1 MTDLAKLVVK
11 LEAETARYQSELE
24 KAKRQLGSFEKAAS
38 GAVGKIGRAAGAA
51 AAAAAVGFSAMVASS
66 IAAADNLNDLS
77 QITGET
83 AEELSA
89 LSSAA
94 ELSGTDLEGLTTGF
108 RGLSKIATE
117 AAKGSKAASE
127 AFKAIGVSA
136 TDSEGKVRGTRDLLL
151 DVAEQFSQYE
161 DGAAKAALAQQ
172 LFGRS
177 GGELIPFLNK
187 GRAGIEELTQRAREL
202 GLTISSETAVAAD
215 EFNDNLTRLQQVGR
229 GLANQVAAELLPTLV
244 SLTDDLAGGAESGQK
259 FADVATVIATGLKLL
274 ISSGRVVGEIFDRIG
289 SAIGAAAAALVAVA
303 DGEFR
308 RAFDIIRESQSDTV
322 DSVREAAEQVAG
334 YWEESG
340 AKAVATAAAA
350 DQQLKKSLV
359 FGGQGSAVQEVEITA
374 QRLDLTPLQ
383 AYYQELDELTKTSTE
398 KQLSAYRLQR
408 EALTALYDDGILKA
422 EQYNARVESAIDE
435 LLPEIEITAKRMTEV
450 VEKQTNELTEFQK
463 QAARNTQDIIADTL
477 ISGFDEGLDGFAKR
491 FGEMLIELSAQ
502 AVAADLA
509 GKIFGTAGGGSGGGW
524 IGALATAAGSF
535 FGGTR
540 DAGGRGE
547 AGMAYAIGTGAQ
559 PELFVPDSAGTFI
572 PRGGMGRKVEVTNHF
587 NFPPGQ
593 TVSRQTQ
600 MQVASAAGRAL
611 SQALQRS

>member
-24 KAKRQLGSFEKAAS
+24 KAKRQLGSFEQAAS

-89 LSSAA
+89 LASAA

-127 AFKAIGVSA
+127 AFEAIGVSA
-136 TDSEGKVRGTRDLLL
+136 TDSEDKVRGTRELLL
-151 DVAEQFSQYE
+151 DIAEQFSQYE

-172 LFGRS
+172 LFGRA
-177 GGELIPFLNK
+177 GAELIPFLNK
-187 GRAGIEELTQRAREL
+187 GRVGIEELTQRAREL
-202 GLTISSETAVAAD
+202 GLTISSETAAAAD

-229 GLANQVAAELLPTLV
+229 GLANQVAEELLPTLV
-244 SLTDDLAGGAESGQK
+244 SLTDDLAGSAESGQK

-274 ISSGRVVGEIFDRIG
+274 ISSGRVVGEVFDRIG
-289 SAIGAAAAALVAVA
+289 SAIGGAAASLVAVA
-303 DGEFR
+303 QGEFR
-308 RAFDIIRESQSDTV
+308 RAFEIIRESQSDTI
-322 DSVREAAEQVAG
+322 DSVREAADQVAG
-334 YWEESG
+334 YWAESG
-340 AKAVATAAAA
+340 AKVVATAAAA

-359 FGGQGSAVQEVEITA
+359 FGGQGSAVQEVEISA
-374 QRLDLTPLQ
+374 QRLDLSPIQ
-383 AYYQELDELTKTSTE
+383 AYYAELDELTKTSSE

-435 LLPEIEITAKRMTEV
+435 LLPQIEISAKRMTEV
-450 VEKQTNELTEFQK
+450 VEQQTNELTEFQK

-477 ISGFDEGLDGFAKR
+477 TSGFDEGLDGLAKR
-491 FGEMLIELSAQ
+491 FGQMLLELSAQ
-502 AVAADLA
+502 AVAADIA
-509 GKIFGTAGGGSGGGW
+509 GKIFSNGAGGGGAGFFSAIAGLFAPSGG
-524 IGALATAAGSF
+524 TM
-535 FGGTR
+535 
-540 DAGGRGE
+540 DAGGRGQ

-572 PRGGMGRKVEVTNHF
+572 PRGGIGRKVEVTNHF
-587 NFPPGQ
+587 NFPQGS

-600 MQVASAAGRAL
+600 MQVAAAAGRAV